1 MWNLRLDSDIRS
13 KIFFMHIYNPQ
24 EYPNLLPSISLT
36 SEEIRNLVSTYKL
49 TFSRERNR
57 EVEWGIKLPMFV
69 DAFYAYI
76 IEKQTVPNQ
85 EESFKFYL
93 QYNKAFFD
101 SLNRP
106 DLESGIMARAYRT
119 IGYKVPNH
127 LQYKI
132 RYRRR
137 HSPDGYYSKE

>member
-1 MWNLRLDSDIRS
+1 
-13 KIFFMHIYNPQ
+13 MHIYNPQ

-93 QYNKAFFD
+93 QYNKTLIA
-101 SLNRP
+101 
-106 DLESGIMARAYRT
+106 
-119 IGYKVPNH
+119 
-127 LQYKI
+127 
-132 RYRRR
+132 
-137 HSPDGYYSKE
+137 